1 MLNES
6 GEVGEMWAKGS
17 FERLNFIAVAAFI
30 NNYDETLV
38 EGFLS

>member
-1 MLNES
+1 MLKES
-6 GEVGEMWAKGS
+6 EEVGEMWAKGS
-17 FERLNFIAVAAFI
+17 FVRLNFIAVVAFI